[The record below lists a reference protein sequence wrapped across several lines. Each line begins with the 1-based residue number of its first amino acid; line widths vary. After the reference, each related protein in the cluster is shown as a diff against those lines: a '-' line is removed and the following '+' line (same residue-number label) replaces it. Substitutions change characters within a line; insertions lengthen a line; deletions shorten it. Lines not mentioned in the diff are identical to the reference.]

1 MCIIMYAPSKKTIKA
16 EKIRTA
22 FKNNPDGAGIMW
34 YDKNGDVHYRKG
46 FTKVEKLINFFNGL
60 GSNFP
65 RAIHCRIA
73 TSGKISEKTCHP
85 FPIVDNFEE
94 MGKDK
99 GDPANGCL
107 MHNGIFT
114 RYTPTGGM
122 QAEYSDTMNYTKQ
135 VIFPLVEAGAITNDG
150 VVNLLSEMT
159 SRVLLFL
166 PDFIV
171 GRFGSWTEDKEE
183 HFFASNDTYDH
194 ERFTYKYPTYYTDYD
209 NPYWW
214 KSTSGNSC
222 GTTHSNY
229 PSYSSPKKK
238 KVEVAEPEYSYSIML
253 DANTYAEAYD
263 LMESFLD
270 SYHGLIA
277 DEDYVI
283 ETLETVDKGLYEFS
297 FDSYKNLEQYGEI
310 KSPFFISYVNK
321 LKS

>member
-99 GDPANGCL
+99 GDPIYGCL

-135 VIFPLVEAGAITNDG
+135 VIYPLVEAGAITNEG

-166 PDFIV
+166 PNFIV
-171 GRFGSWTEDKEE
+171 GRFGTWTEDKDE

-214 KSTSGNSC
+214 KSTESKSGC
-222 GTTHSNY
+222 SNY
-229 PSYSSPKKK
+229 PTYSSPKKT

-253 DANTYAEAYD
+253 DAKSYAEAYD

-270 SYHGLIA
+270 SYHGLIV
-277 DEDYVI
+277 DEDYVV
-283 ETLETVDKGLYEFS
+283 ETLTCIDTGIYEFS
-297 FDSYKNLEQYGEI
+297 FDSYKNLEQYDGI
-310 KSPFFISYVNK
+310 KAPYYISYVNK
-321 LKS
+321 LKG